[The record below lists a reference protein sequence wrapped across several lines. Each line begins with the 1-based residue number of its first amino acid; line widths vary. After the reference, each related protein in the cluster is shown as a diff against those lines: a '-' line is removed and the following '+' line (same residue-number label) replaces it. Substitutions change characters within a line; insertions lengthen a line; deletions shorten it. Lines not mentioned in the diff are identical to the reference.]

1 MPILLDLFLTFFL
14 IGLFT
19 FGGGYSAIP
28 LIKEQVINHSW
39 LTENQLLTFIGI
51 GEATP
56 GPFAINIATLVGS
69 SQAGILGSLCATLG
83 FVLPSF
89 IIILLIAII
98 FTKVIQNKFVR
109 NALDY
114 VKPVMVALIF
124 VSASFLL
131 LNAINYQNILTGEG
145 NIDFKVLG
153 IVGTLII
160 LKIATK
166 VAIHKKLNSILI
178 ILISA
183 ILGIIIYSI

>member
-1 MPILLDLFLTFFL
+1 
-14 IGLFT
+14 
-19 FGGGYSAIP
+19 
-28 LIKEQVINHSW
+28 
-39 LTENQLLTFIGI
+39 
-51 GEATP
+51 
-56 GPFAINIATLVGS
+56 
-69 SQAGILGSLCATLG
+69 
-83 FVLPSF
+83 
-89 IIILLIAII
+89 
-98 FTKVIQNKFVR
+98 
-109 NALDY
+109 
-114 VKPVMVALIF
+114 MVALIF

-131 LNAINYQNILTGEG
+131 LNAINYQNILTGNG